1 MELWEH
7 LKQWEGIFM
16 FLQHVTGS
24 CTCSS
29 WSLGSMLSTLSP
41 NPFALCISSIAQL
54 WASTDILPSPPL
66 LTVSR
71 TVMRRL
77 VPGPERAVSH
87 CTMSF
92 TGDAYW
98 WHVASVDDTQHVLF
112 LYSLSLFL
120 RWLLHIHYMVAEGRV
135 TSIQCEARR
144 VWKKERRAAVSRH
157 GVVVKAVDE
166 VCSTA

>member
-1 MELWEH
+1 
-7 LKQWEGIFM
+7 M

-144 VWKKERRAAVSRH
+144 VWKKETGCCIQAWCCGESCRWSLLNSIERGIWGH
-157 GVVVKAVDE
+157 PELNTTK
-166 VCSTA
+166 